1 MNKTDLIV
9 WRVGQ
14 LAALAFMA
22 LLIPLHP
29 YPGSFLI
36 KALPVTALAVVVLRN
51 VRTRQGYMLFAGLLL
66 SVVGDVALDLERE
79 RYFIIGLGS
88 FLVAHLLYISSFL
101 HSFSFSR
108 ARLPFILLILAY
120 GLVIGWFLRDI
131 PGGEFVPVM
140 VYLGAVTVMVIS
152 AVCVGPVTP
161 WLIAGAVV
169 FMLSDTVIAINKFM
183 HPIPHSMFYN
193 IGSYFI
199 AQFLL
204 VAGFLRLHQGKS

>member
-1 MNKTDLIV
+1 MNKTDLIIR
-9 WRVGQ
+9 RVGQ
-14 LAALAFMA
+14 LAALAFVA

-29 YPGSFLI
+29 YPGSFVL
-36 KALPVTALAVVVLRN
+36 KALPVTALAVLVLRN
-51 VRTRQGYMLFAGLLL
+51 VRTRPGYLLFAGLLL

-88 FLVAHLLYISSFL
+88 FLVAHLLYISAFL
-101 HSFSFSR
+101 HNFSFPR

-120 GLVIGWFLRDI
+120 GLVVGWFLRDI
-131 PGGEFVPVM
+131 PGGKLVPVM
-140 VYLGAVTVMVIS
+140 VYLGAITVMAIS

-169 FMLSDTVIAINKFM
+169 FMLSDTVIAIDKFM

-193 IGSYFI
+193 IGLYFA
-199 AQFLL
+199 AQFMI
-204 VAGFLRLHQGKS
+204 VAGFLRLHQRKS